1 MHVAKYWRNK
11 KLRYR
16 MIRAIEHNA
25 NGRAA
30 EQNANGR
37 AAAEAKTLGF
47 ARAIEKRHRRVRAV
61 S

>member
-16 MIRAIEHNA
+16 LIRAIE
-25 NGRAA
+25 
-30 EQNANGR
+30 QNANER
-37 AAAEAKTLGF
+37 AAAEAKTLGLS
-47 ARAIEKRHRRVRAV
+47 RAQEKRGRRVRAV